1 MRTMLSQRRWLL
13 VAVVAAV
20 LGAPAAADAQISGD
34 PFVGNGVWIWHVAR
48 TEDGDPLAIAAR
60 ARAANISTVIVK
72 AAHGPVAWRQFS
84 GPLIAALKAQGL
96 RVCAY
101 QRLLG
106 RRPGLEAAVAVG
118 AIHAGADCFV
128 IDAEA
133 ELEGRYAAARPY
145 LTALRTAVGAAYP
158 IALTSFPYADLHQR
172 FPYSVFLGPGGAQ
185 VDMPQIYWNALAT
198 PVAAAFARTYPY
210 NRIYARPIRPLGQL
224 WQGPPAAQVLAFRR
238 LANVY
243 GAQGLSWWNWEQA
256 RPGLWPTLAVPVVG
270 GMRVPPAYPTLRLG
284 AHGDAGIWAK
294 ARMRRLGAAPTPGG
308 VFDGATRQAL
318 LALQSDAGLQPTGR
332 LDPPTWSYLL
342 ADIVSSSAPR
352 ARRAA
357 P

>member
-1 MRTMLSQRRWLL
+1 MRTILSGRGWVLA
-13 VAVVAAV
+13 AVVAAV
-20 LGAPAAADAQISGD
+20 LRSPGCAGAQVPAD
-34 PFVGNGVWIWHVAR
+34 PFAGNGVWIWHVAR
-48 TEDGDPLAIAAR
+48 TEGGDPIAIAAR
-60 ARAANISTVIVK
+60 ARAAQISTVIVK
-72 AAHGPVAWRQFS
+72 AAHGPAAWGQFS

-106 RRPGLEAAVAVG
+106 RRPGLEAAVAAGV
-118 AIHAGADCFV
+118 IRAGADCFV

-133 ELEGRYAAARPY
+133 ELEGRYAAARTY

-198 PVAAAFARTYPY
+198 PVAAAFARTYPF
-210 NRIYARPIRPLGQL
+210 NRIYPRPIRPLGQL

-238 LANVY
+238 LANAY

-270 GMRVPPAYPTLRLG
+270 GMRVPPAYPTLRRG
-284 AHGDAGIWAK
+284 AHGDAVIWAK
-294 ARMRRLGAAPTPGG
+294 MRMRSLGASPTPGSA
-308 VFDGATRQAL
+308 FDGPPRQAL
-318 LALQSDAGLQPTGR
+318 LAPRPDASLQPPGR
-332 LDPPTWSYLL
+332 LAPPTWSYLL
-342 ADIVSSSAPR
+342 ADVVSNSAPR
-352 ARRAA
+352 VRRA
-357 P
+357 

>member
-1 MRTMLSQRRWLL
+1 MRTTALRRL
-13 VAVVAAV
+13 VALAGALVAA
-20 LGAPAAADAQISGD
+20 LGVSAPARAQPPAD
-34 PFVGNGVWIWHVAR
+34 PFAGNGVWIWHVAR
-48 TEDGDPLAIAAR
+48 TEGGDPIAIAAR
-60 ARAANISTVIVK
+60 ARAAQISTVIVK
-72 AAHGPVAWRQFS
+72 AAHGPAAWAQFS

-101 QRLLG
+101 QRLFG
-106 RRPGLEAAVAVG
+106 RRPGLEAAVAAA
-118 AIHAGADCFV
+118 AIRTGADCFV

-133 ELEGRYAAARPY
+133 ELEGRYAAARTY
-145 LTALRTAVGAAYP
+145 MTALRSAVGDAYP

-185 VDMPQIYWNALAT
+185 VDMPQIYWKALAA

-238 LANVY
+238 LARAY
-243 GAQGLSWWNWEQA
+243 GAQGMSWWNWEQA
-256 RPGLWPTLAVPVVG
+256 RPGLWPTLAVPVAG
-270 GMRVPPAYPTLRLG
+270 GARIPPAYPTLRLG
-284 AHGDAGIWAK
+284 AHGDAVVWAK
-294 ARMRRLGAAPTPGG
+294 ARMRTLGAAPSPSA
-308 VFDGATRQAL
+308 VFDRPTQQAL
-318 LALQSDAGLQPTGR
+318 LTLQTGASLAPTGR

-342 ADIVSSSAPR
+342 AEVLSSSAPR
-352 ARRAA
+352 ERRAG